1 MQLTFTD
8 EQQQQIAKVKAMVD
22 RKKYVDKNDIMALF
36 KCNEKRAK
44 EIMQQIQRDT
54 DHLVIRK
61 KGTSNVLTTK
71 EMTTKEKLD
80 YIIDNVIIPNLTV
93 PNPTDLSDREIDKYE
108 LELTEQIYY
117 TILSFINLAKIGHH
131 DDEVGLNTLYCVGNK
146 YDVWISFICNRTY
159 KKISLRRFIVFK
171 IDDDEEIKKDR
182 LKLYNHTSQI
192 DILPSE
198 FLNRLGLDYLEIRLI
213 ENIDYEYS
221 IIFG

>member
-8 EQQQQIAKVKAMVD
+8 EQQQQIAKVKAMVN
-22 RKKYVDKNDIMALF
+22 RKKYVDKNDIMALY

-54 DHLVIRK
+54 HLVIRK

-80 YIIDNVIIPNLTV
+80 YIIDNVIIPNL
-93 PNPTDLSDREIDKYE
+93 SDRGIDKYG

-131 DDEVGLNTLYCVGNK
+131 DDKVGLNTLYCVGNK

-171 IDDDEEIKKDR
+171 IDNDEEIKKDR
-182 LKLYNHTSQI
+182 LKLYNHTSRLKDSSI
-192 DILPSE
+192 KTRMETYSFNDGHMLIRIMSE
-198 FLNRLGLDYLEIRLI
+198 RLI
-213 ENIDYEYS
+213 H
-221 IIFG
+221 